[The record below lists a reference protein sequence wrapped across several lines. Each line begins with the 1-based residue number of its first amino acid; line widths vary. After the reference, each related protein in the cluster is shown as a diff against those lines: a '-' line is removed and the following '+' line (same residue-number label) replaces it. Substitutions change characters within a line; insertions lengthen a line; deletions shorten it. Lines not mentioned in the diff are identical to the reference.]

1 MLAFVLSGGG
11 NRGPLE
17 VGALQVLLEH
27 GIVPQM
33 LVGASAGAINAA
45 FLSVEPTIDTAT
57 GLGNLWQKVEK
68 KHVFQGNRFTMLWR
82 LLTGKDS
89 LYRNQSFQRLIAE
102 NLRPGVER
110 FGDITAVRLYIVA
123 TRLDTGQAR
132 VFGHDPGERLID
144 AIMASTALPPF
155 LPPWRCGDELLVDG
169 GISADLPVRVAVSQG
184 ATEIY
189 ALHLV
194 DAPRTGQQIR
204 GLFSIAEQTI
214 NTVLSRQLQMDLEE
228 SESTKGVTLHYVPL
242 TGFYGL
248 PLWDFSHAEEMIE
261 GGRQQMEEYLQTTE
275 GVATPER
282 LSSLRAALRRGAR
295 RARRGL
301 SRLSA
306 RRWFRGRG
314 VEDLS
319 GSIKIKS

>member
-33 LVGASAGAINAA
+33 LVGASAGAVNAA
-45 FLSVEPTIDTAT
+45 FLAMEPTIDTAT
-57 GLGNLWQKVEK
+57 AMGTLWQKVEK

-82 LLTGKDS
+82 LMTGQDS
-89 LYRNQSFQRLIAE
+89 LYRNQSFQRLIEE
-102 NLRPGVER
+102 NLPPGTER
-110 FGDITAVRLYIVA
+110 FGDIETVRLYIVA

-132 VFGHDPGERLID
+132 VFGHDPQERLVD

-155 LPPWRCGDELLVDG
+155 LPPWRCGHELLVDG

-184 ATEIY
+184 AKEIY

-214 NTVLSRQLQMDLEE
+214 NTVLSRQLQMDLDE
-228 SESTKGVTLHYVPL
+228 SENVKGVTLHHVPL

-248 PLWDFSHAEEMIE
+248 PLWDFSHTEEMIE
-261 GGRQQMEEYLQTTE
+261 GGRQQMEQYLQATE
-275 GVATPER
+275 RVATSER

-301 SRLSA
+301 SRASA
-306 RRWFRGRG
+306 GRWLPGRG
-314 VEDLS
+314 AENLS